1 MGFARRL
8 DKQPHSTA
16 SPPNLQ
22 TTLEMG
28 QDFDGFRGRGRGRG
42 FGGGDRG
49 RGGGFR
55 GDRGGSRGDRGGSRG
70 FGGGGRGGDR
80 GGFRGGDRG
89 GFRGGDRGNFR
100 GGFRGGARG
109 GFRGA
114 ARGKGA
120 DNAPVYREIQDGLQL
135 WVLYK
140 AAPSV
145 EDTKQQI
152 PGFHSR
158 HTRPTGAGADS
169 VAHIL
174 LFKDVE
180 SLEAAKVKLSEDENV
195 ESVDYMGIRS
205 AKKQP
210 NAIENRQLYLKFD
223 AKKEEDAIKEI
234 DDRIESVEFMKEPTN
249 CLVALKTP
257 EDAKAALQ
265 TLLSKVGENGLLH
278 VRESFGMKYQAA
290 AMASIQR
297 NLLVL
302 RDVPKTVC
310 IKDLVELFP
319 DCNSFTLYSKTFH
332 ESEYC
337 HASLRFTDTKR
348 VNEILN
354 DGKTLEILGKRVYP
368 IPAHSSLLEDMPKL
382 GKANND
388 LAKAAAKLV
397 KDASE
402 PPNKKM
408 KLDKAEDEEGDDE
421 EDEDEENGEEEG
433 DDEEDENGEN
443 EDEENGD
450 DGEEEDD
457 DDDESD

>member
-1 MGFARRL
+1 MG
-8 DKQPHSTA
+8 
-16 SPPNLQ
+16 
-22 TTLEMG
+22 G

-49 RGGGFR
+49 RGRGRGGGFR
-55 GDRGGSRGDRGGSRG
+55 GDRGGSRGFRGGDRGGSRGFRGGDRGGSRG
-70 FGGGGRGGDR
+70 FGGGNRGGDR

-89 GFRGGDRGNFR
+89 SFRGGDRGNFR

-109 GFRGA
+109 AFRGA
-114 ARGKGA
+114 TRGKGA
-120 DNAPVYREIQDGLQL
+120 ENAPIYREIQDGLQL

-140 AAPSV
+140 NAPSV
-145 EDTKQQI
+145 EDTKEQI

-158 HTRPTGAGADS
+158 HTRPTGAGADT

-174 LFKDVE
+174 LFTDIE

-195 ESVDYMGIRS
+195 ESIDYMGIRS

-223 AKKEEDAIKEI
+223 AKKEEEAIKEI
-234 DDRIESVEFMKEPTN
+234 DERIESVEFMKEPTN
-249 CLVALKTP
+249 CLVALKSP

-290 AMASIQR
+290 AMAGIQR
-297 NLLVL
+297 NQLVL
-302 RDVPKTVC
+302 RDVPKTVS
-310 IKDLVELFP
+310 IKDLAEVFP

-332 ESEYC
+332 ESKYC

-354 DGKTLEILGKRVYP
+354 DGKTFEILGKKVYP
-368 IPAHSSLLEDMPKL
+368 FPAHSSLLEDMPKI

-388 LAKAAAKLV
+388 ATKAAAKLV
-397 KDASE
+397 KDTSE

-408 KLDKAEDEEGDDE
+408 KLDKAEDDEGDDE
-421 EDEDEENGEEEG
+421 EDGDEEGDEEGDEDGGNDEENGG
-433 DDEEDENGEN
+433 EEDGE
-443 EDEENGD
+443 G
-450 DGEEEDD
+450 EEDD
-457 DDDESD
+457 DEDDDESD